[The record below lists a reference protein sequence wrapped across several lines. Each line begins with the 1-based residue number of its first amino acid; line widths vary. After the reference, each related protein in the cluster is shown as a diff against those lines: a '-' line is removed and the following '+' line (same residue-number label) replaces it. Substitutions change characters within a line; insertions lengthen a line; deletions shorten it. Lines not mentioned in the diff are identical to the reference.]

1 MRSGSGSWS
10 WIGSA
15 REPGPEGGQV
25 TRGPLLHGEMM
36 RLRPI
41 EGRDAE
47 RLWEAVQDPEGT
59 RLTGTTA
66 VFTREQIN
74 EWASTVSDRP
84 GRYDWAICP
93 AAVRDGKPVSDDM
106 IGEIVLNDLDE
117 DVRSANLRL
126 QLLPNYRGR
135 GYGREAI
142 EEVLRFA
149 FDGVD
154 SDHGPGLHR
163 VSLDVL
169 SINPRAQALYE
180 SLGFREEGR
189 LRDVYRDGDTWAD
202 AIVMSILED
211 EYRAMSRP

>member
-1 MRSGSGSWS
+1 
-10 WIGSA
+10 
-15 REPGPEGGQV
+15 
-25 TRGPLLHGEMM
+25 MM

-41 EGRDAE
+41 EARDSE

-66 VFTREQIN
+66 VFTRDQID
-74 EWASTVSDRP
+74 EWARTVSDRP

-93 AAVRDGKPVSDDM
+93 AAERDGKPVSDEL

-142 EEVLRFA
+142 AEVLRFA

-154 SDHGPGLHR
+154 GEAGLGLHR

-180 SLGFREEGR
+180 SLGFRVEGR
-189 LRDVYRDGDTWAD
+189 LRDIYRDGDTWAD

-211 EYRAMSRP
+211 EYRAM

>member
-1 MRSGSGSWS
+1 M
-10 WIGSA
+10 
-15 REPGPEGGQV
+15 
-25 TRGPLLHGEMM
+25 TRGPVLHGEMV
-36 RLRPI
+36 RLRPL

-66 VFTREQIN
+66 TFTREQIEN
-74 EWASTVSDRP
+74 WASTVSDRP

-93 AAVRDGKPVSDDM
+93 AALRDGRPVSDEM

-117 DVRSANLRL
+117 DARSANLRL

-135 GYGREAI
+135 GYGREAML
-142 EEVLRFA
+142 EVLRFA

-154 SDHGPGLHR
+154 GDAGPRLHR

-169 SINPRAQALYE
+169 SINPRAKALYE
-180 SLGFREEGR
+180 SIGFQEEGR

-211 EYRAMSRP
+211 EYRATLT

>member
-1 MRSGSGSWS
+1 M
-10 WIGSA
+10 
-15 REPGPEGGQV
+15 
-25 TRGPLLHGEMM
+25 T

-41 EGRDAE
+41 EARDSE

-66 VFTREQIN
+66 VFTRDQID

-93 AAVRDGKPVSDDM
+93 AAMRDGKPVSDDM

-117 DVRSANLRL
+117 AVGSANLRL

-142 EEVLRFA
+142 DEVLRFA
-149 FDGVD
+149 FDGVE
-154 SDHGPGLHR
+154 SDAGPHLHR

-169 SINPRAQALYE
+169 SINPRAEALYE
-180 SLGFREEGR
+180 SLGFQQEGR

-211 EYRAMSRP
+211 EWRALQG

>member
-1 MRSGSGSWS
+1 M
-10 WIGSA
+10 
-15 REPGPEGGQV
+15 
-25 TRGPLLHGEMM
+25 TRGPHLHGEMM
-36 RLRPI
+36 RLRPV
-41 EGRDAE
+41 EARDAE

-66 VFTREQIN
+66 VFTRDQID
-74 EWASTVSDRP
+74 EWAEAVSDRP
-84 GRYDWAICP
+84 GRFDWAICP
-93 AAVRDGKPVSDDM
+93 AAMRDGKPISDEM

-142 EEVLRFA
+142 LEVLRFA

-154 SDHGPGLHR
+154 DAAGPGLHR

-189 LRDVYRDGDTWAD
+189 LRDVYRDGDVWAD
-202 AIVMSILED
+202 AVVMSILED
-211 EYRAMSRP
+211 EYRALQD

>member
-1 MRSGSGSWS
+1 
-10 WIGSA
+10 
-15 REPGPEGGQV
+15 
-25 TRGPLLHGEMM
+25 MM

-41 EGRDAE
+41 EARDSE

-66 VFTREQIN
+66 VFTRDQIE

-93 AAVRDGKPVSDDM
+93 AAMREGKPISDEM

-142 EEVLRFA
+142 VEVLRFA

-154 SDHGPGLHR
+154 GEPGPHLHR

-189 LRDVYRDGDTWAD
+189 LRDIYRDGDAWAD

-211 EYRAMSRP
+211 EYRATLRA

>member
-1 MRSGSGSWS
+1 M
-10 WIGSA
+10 
-15 REPGPEGGQV
+15 
-25 TRGPLLHGEMM
+25 TRGPLLRGEMM

-66 VFTREQIN
+66 TFTREQIN

-93 AAVRDGKPVSDDM
+93 AAMRDGKPVSDDM

-142 EEVLRFA
+142 QEVLRFA

-154 SDHGPGLHR
+154 GEPGPRLHR

-189 LRDVYRDGDTWAD
+189 LRDIYRDGDTWAD
-202 AIVMSILED
+202 AVVMSILED
-211 EYRAMSRP
+211 EYRAMSGS

>member
-1 MRSGSGSWS
+1 M
-10 WIGSA
+10 
-15 REPGPEGGQV
+15 
-25 TRGPLLHGEMM
+25 TRGPRLQGEMM
-36 RLRPI
+36 RLRPL
-41 EGRDAE
+41 EARDAE

-66 VFTREQIN
+66 TFTREQID

-93 AAVRDGKPVSDDM
+93 AAMRDGQPVSDEL

-117 DVRSANLRL
+117 HARSANLRL

-135 GYGREAI
+135 GYGREAML
-142 EEVLRFA
+142 EVLRFA
-149 FDGVD
+149 FDGAEGD
-154 SDHGPGLHR
+154 PGPGLHR

-180 SLGFREEGR
+180 SIGFRQEGR
-189 LRDVYRDGDTWAD
+189 LRDVYRDGETWAD
-202 AIVMSILED
+202 AVVMSILED
-211 EYRAMSRP
+211 EFRATLDS

>member
-1 MRSGSGSWS
+1 M
-10 WIGSA
+10 
-15 REPGPEGGQV
+15 
-25 TRGPLLHGEMM
+25 TRGPVLHGEMT
-36 RLRPI
+36 RLRPV
-41 EGRDAE
+41 EARDSE

-66 VFTREQIN
+66 TFTRDQID

-93 AAVRDGKPVSDDM
+93 AAMRDGKPLSDEM
-106 IGEIVLNDLDE
+106 IGEIVLNDIDE

-142 EEVLRFA
+142 LEVLRFA
-149 FDGVD
+149 FE
-154 SDHGPGLHR
+154 SEAGPHLHR

-189 LRDVYRDGDTWAD
+189 LRDVHRDGDLWAD
-202 AIVMSILED
+202 AVVMSILEE
-211 EYRAMSRP
+211 EYRTLQD

>member
-1 MRSGSGSWS
+1 M
-10 WIGSA
+10 
-15 REPGPEGGQV
+15 
-25 TRGPLLHGEMM
+25 T

-41 EGRDAE
+41 EARDSE

-66 VFTREQIN
+66 VFTRDQID
-74 EWASTVSDRP
+74 EWARTVSDRP

-93 AAVRDGKPVSDDM
+93 AAMRDGKPVSDDM

-117 DVRSANLRL
+117 AVGSANLRL

-142 EEVLRFA
+142 DEVLRFA
-149 FDGVD
+149 FEGAE
-154 SDHGPGLHR
+154 SDPGPHLHR

-169 SINPRAQALYE
+169 SSNPRAEALYE
-180 SLGFREEGR
+180 SLGFRREGR

-211 EYRAMSRP
+211 EWRALQG